1 MRFIVLLT
9 FLFSTTAMTADI
21 KTITPV
27 FNKNMVTEPIS
38 SIEDSDAIVEQR
50 IRNAAV
56 RIVAPGGKYGSGSL
70 IKYKGLTLV
79 LTAQHVI
86 ENVPGLIHHIV
97 KDGEVQRAVP
107 IYSDKT
113 HDIGLLYMID
123 EMKSATPMKYSPRKN
138 IVDIGE
144 EITYSGHPSHHSLMT
159 FRGRVAGYEILADAG
174 LQILLHTHG
183 WYGCSG
189 AVVYDL
195 NGDIAGIIWGIDIE
209 RKFVKQVVGNIMWVV
224 PIQALNI
231 DYALGAFCSTKNHSK
246 YRACR

>member
-1 MRFIVLLT
+1 MRF
-9 FLFSTTAMTADI
+9 
-21 KTITPV
+21 
-27 FNKNMVTEPIS
+27 N
-38 SIEDSDAIVEQR
+38 SDAIVEQR

-195 NGDIAGIIWGIDIE
+195 NGDIVGIIWGIDIE

>member
-1 MRFIVLLT
+1 
-9 FLFSTTAMTADI
+9 
-21 KTITPV
+21 
-27 FNKNMVTEPIS
+27 
-38 SIEDSDAIVEQR
+38 
-50 IRNAAV
+50 
-56 RIVAPGGKYGSGSL
+56 
-70 IKYKGLTLV
+70 
-79 LTAQHVI
+79 
-86 ENVPGLIHHIV
+86 
-97 KDGEVQRAVP
+97 
-107 IYSDKT
+107 
-113 HDIGLLYMID
+113 MID

-138 IVDIGE
+138 IVGIGE

-195 NGDIAGIIWGIDIE
+195 NGDIVGIIWGIDIE